1 MKKIYMHPCTDLA
14 LLAPVAAILSVS
26 NVNQAYAEQGSQ
38 L

>member
-14 LLAPVAAILSVS
+14 LLALVTAILSVS
-26 NVNQAYAEQGSQ
+26 NVNQEYAEPGSQ